1 MKELT
6 KVKFTNLEKI
16 LFPELQIKKAQVIEY
31 YIKIAPRILEFMAG
45 RAIVIN
51 RFPSGID
58 KPGFYEK
65 DLPKGTP
72 SWVERFKKYSETSQ
86 REINYVICNDLDTL
100 LWLAN
105 LAAIEIHMPLSKTD
119 SYENPDLV
127 LFDIDPEPPANFQ
140 DSIEVSFLLKEILDG
155 LGLKSYVKTSGKK
168 GLHIVLPIVKKYNFK
183 QTREFVHLIGKHLAR
198 ESELVVSEFSQSR
211 DPETVYIDYRQ
222 NSSGRTMISPY
233 SLRAEK
239 LALVST
245 PIEWMELKKK
255 LRPEEFNINSVL
267 KREKVPWKGLWEQK
281 QNLELD

>member
-16 LFPELQIKKAQVIEY
+16 LFPELQIKKAQIIEY
-31 YIKIAPRILEFMAG
+31 YIRIAPRILEFIAG

-51 RFPSGID
+51 RFPNGVD

-72 SWVERFKKYSETSQ
+72 SWVKRFKKYSETSQ
-86 REINYVICNDLDTL
+86 RDINYVICDDLDTL

-105 LAAIEIHMPLSKTD
+105 LAAIEIHMPFSKTN

-127 LFDIDPEPPANFQ
+127 LFDIDPEPPADFQ
-140 DSIEVSFLLKEILDG
+140 DSIEVSFLLKEILDD
-155 LGLKSYVKTSGKK
+155 LGLKSYVKTTGKK
-168 GLHIVLPIVKKYNFK
+168 GLHVVLPVFTKYNFK
-183 QTREFVHLIGKHLAR
+183 QTREFVHLVGKHLAS
-198 ESELVVSEFSQSR
+198 ESELIVSEFSQSK
-211 DPETVYIDYRQ
+211 DPGTVNIDYRQ

-255 LRPEEFNINSVL
+255 LRPEEFNIKSVL

-281 QNLELD
+281 QNLEFG

>member
-31 YIKIAPRILEFMAG
+31 YIKIAPRILEFIDG

-51 RFPSGID
+51 RFPNGVD

-72 SWVERFKKYSETSQ
+72 SWVKRFKKYSENSQ
-86 REINYVICNDLDTL
+86 REINYVMCDDLDTL

-105 LAAIEIHMPLSKTD
+105 LAAIEIHMPFSKTS

-168 GLHIVLPIVKKYNFK
+168 GIHIVLPIENKYNFK